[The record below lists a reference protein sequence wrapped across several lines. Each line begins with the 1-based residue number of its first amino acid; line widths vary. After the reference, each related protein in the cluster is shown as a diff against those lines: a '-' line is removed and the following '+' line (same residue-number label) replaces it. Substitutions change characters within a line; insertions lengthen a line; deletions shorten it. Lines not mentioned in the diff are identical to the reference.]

1 MERILPSYP
10 LFVKDPN
17 FSIWSAS
24 EILNDQD
31 VETWFGEK
39 KKIYGFLK
47 TKGETYYFMGDG
59 KKFAPFNVKKA
70 EQTKLDISAFATV
83 YEFLCGETTLKIRFV
98 SPLPLTDL
106 ELLSMPVC
114 YMEYE
119 IIGDNNAEISLFI
132 NRNI

>member
-39 KKIYGFLK
+39 KKF
-47 TKGETYYFMGDG
+47 
-59 KKFAPFNVKKA
+59 
-70 EQTKLDISAFATV
+70 TV
-83 YEFLCGETTLKIRFV
+83 F
-98 SPLPLTDL
+98 
-106 ELLSMPVC
+106 
-114 YMEYE
+114 
-119 IIGDNNAEISLFI
+119 
-132 NRNI
+132 